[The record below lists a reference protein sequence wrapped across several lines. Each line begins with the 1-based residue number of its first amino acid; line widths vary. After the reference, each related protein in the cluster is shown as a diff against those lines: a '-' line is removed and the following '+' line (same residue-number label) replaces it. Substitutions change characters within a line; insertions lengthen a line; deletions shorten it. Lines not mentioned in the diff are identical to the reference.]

1 MLKSDWGCLSV
12 HVLESVFMVDLR
24 WLRKC
29 RAVGRVSVLAGC
41 RMSLLPLGLPALR
54 GVSRGLRNFQKRR
67 LSLSLLFLCF
77 FSPGEIGALGEN
89 KYNSDSSSAAQ
100 LAFFS
105 QTFAL
110 CSLLP
115 FCTGVLCMGLTAFS
129 RSSLS

>member
-41 RMSLLPLGLPALR
+41 RTSLLPLGLPALR
-54 GVSRGLRNFQKRR
+54 GVSRGLRNFQKCS

-77 FSPGEIGALGEN
+77 FPQEKLVHWEKTSTTVIPAVLH
-89 KYNSDSSSAAQ
+89 
-100 LAFFS
+100 
-105 QTFAL
+105 
-110 CSLLP
+110 SLLSSP
-115 FCTGVLCMGLTAFS
+115 KLLLCVHSCHSVLMCYVWVLLHS
-129 RSSLS
+129 REAL